1 MSSFNQNQ
9 LFLLP
14 GIITRVNIGDDIFH
28 DLISLHFSVSR
39 QSKEYFP
46 LFILLFLDDC
56 QTTRHILKDKHDL
69 ESFGNRND
77 KNNIPGIIRT
87 ISIMSTIINSK
98 LSTILIYNSRSM
110 MYSEDDVKTN
120 FPKLN
125 APFLG
130 DNRSSKT
137 IILFSLRDCL
147 SLQAVLRF
155 DELNYSEK
163 KFFS

>member
-1 MSSFNQNQ
+1 MDKLSACII
-9 LFLLP
+9 FLVP
-14 GIITRVNIGDDIFH
+14 GIITRVNIEDDIFH
-28 DLISLHFSVSR
+28 DLISLHFSVYR

-46 LFILLFLDDC
+46 LYILLFLDDC

-87 ISIMSTIINSK
+87 ISIMSTCLLIINSK
-98 LSTILIYNSRSM
+98 LSTILIYNNRSM
-110 MYSEDDVKTN
+110 MYSEDDVKIPN

-130 DNRSSKT
+130 DNHS
-137 IILFSLRDCL
+137 ILKLVITKL
-147 SLQAVLRF
+147 SMW
-155 DELNYSEK
+155 
-163 KFFS
+163 